1 MKKLLEWIAVI
12 ELQRSNAE
20 GICSDLLNS
29 LSPAGKLREQGTG
42 YS

>member
-12 ELQRSNAE
+12 ERSKAE
-20 GICSDLLNS
+20 GIRSELLNS
-29 LSPAGKLREQGTG
+29 LPPAGKLREQATD